1 MNEFMEMLQKHEKR
15 VVQISDK
22 IEKGE
27 HYLDDLREYLPALNQ
42 MVLSIFMQ
50 MDDPQIQLDLNK
62 EFVLQVLNDIVYG
75 IEQEDDVYLL
85 DTLRYGLL
93 EVYSYIDAELQGE
106 NSYE

>member
-1 MNEFMEMLQKHEKR
+1 MDEFMEMLQKHEKW
-15 VVQISDK
+15 VVRIGNK
-22 IEKGE
+22 IENGE

-42 MVLSIFMQ
+42 MVLSIFTQ

>member
-1 MNEFMEMLQKHEKR
+1 MNEFMEMLQKHEKQ
-15 VVQISDK
+15 VAQICNK
-22 IEKGE
+22 IESGE

-42 MVLSIFMQ
+42 MVLSIFTL

-62 EFVLQVLNDIVYG
+62 EFILQVLNDIVYG

-85 DTLRYGLL
+85 DVLRYGLL
-93 EVYSYIDAELQGE
+93 EVYAYVGAELQGE